1 MIFIRVR
8 FPRYTLAPYADG
20 FAYVDQNG
28 RLVDDAPLQSQYT
41 DVCDTVGWKMDAAEY
56 LGHKTAIS
64 LSVAT
69 HKVSE
74 FVCVC
79 TLGAAL

>member
-41 DVCDTVGWKMDAAEY
+41 DVCDAVGWKMDAAEY